1 MLTFG
6 EKYINKLLTN
16 FKSLYHHF
24 ISKIYLEYVLFWG
37 EIYLI
42 LYPSLQNLTT
52 DKDIESSEEEKIGII
67 SRIAYKWHQFS
78 DHSTHG

>member
-1 MLTFG
+1 LQ
-6 EKYINKLLTN
+6 
-16 FKSLYHHF
+16 
-24 ISKIYLEYVLFWG
+24 YVLFWG